1 MSSISEL
8 PPVPSIITTS
18 LLPTKY
24 VIQTTAT
31 RHLPIYSPTTTRTNC
46 VRILHPSPLYS
57 SRRRRRLPRRRRR
70 RRRRQM
76 RRSSRPQTLPTNN
89 QVAQLKSDPPPRVMA
104 PKMERF
110 VRLSRRL
117 WLNAP
122 FRKWVAM
129 YRVRMMML
137 YLPFRTLQRRRMHD
151 PRTISFVRSTMRL
164 HCPPRFFLPLNIFRA
179 STSFVSP
186 FTSLTHCTFCP
197 PLVCHLML
205 TQTRTVWWRA
215 LQRGR
220 VEVRPPFFPPFF
232 NPFPALFFLAACAH
246 VELT

>member
-31 RHLPIYSPTTTRTNC
+31 LHLPIYSPTTTRTNC

-57 SRRRRRLPRRRRR
+57 SRRRRRLPRRRRRRR

-197 PLVCHLML
+197 PLSATSC
-205 TQTRTVWWRA
+205 
-215 LQRGR
+215 
-220 VEVRPPFFPPFF
+220 
-232 NPFPALFFLAACAH
+232 
-246 VELT
+246 